1 MSIYFVSFVVICG
14 GILVTPYLLCVVL
27 KFALWKYQ
35 FSGKPSQQIKL
46 LMELKTFVS
55 LLTNYYNT
63 FLKKVDWFSL
73 KYDKLPLI
81 IGDAQD

>member
-1 MSIYFVSFVVICG
+1 M
-14 GILVTPYLLCVVL
+14 
-27 KFALWKYQ
+27 
-35 FSGKPSQQIKL
+35 